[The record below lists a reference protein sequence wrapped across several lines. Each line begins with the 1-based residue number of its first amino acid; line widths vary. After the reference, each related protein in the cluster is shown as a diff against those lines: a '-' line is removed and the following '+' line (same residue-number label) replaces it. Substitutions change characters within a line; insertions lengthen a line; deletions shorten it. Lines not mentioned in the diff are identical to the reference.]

1 MTTTS
6 ITFVTAG
13 VTLPVLASA
22 YDPATGTVNWDFDT
36 GTADDYTIPAGETL
50 RLVYT
55 VQADATLGPGLELT
69 NTALATT
76 YYSFDDEAVPANA
89 SVDHR
94 EQYGPSNTA
103 STTLY
108 TGTLPIKT
116 LISPVIPEATIGQDI
131 IYQITVPG
139 APTNY
144 AIYDVEITDPLDSNL
159 EIVDVRC
166 PAVSMSPMTAH
177 QYPTSWLFRSPSS
190 GRPAA
195 VIELRTRVRNVL
207 STQQGIAV
215 DNGVSYTYA
224 NASR

>member
-1 MTTTS
+1 MTYTVDVLNSGNAPAYDAVIQDVLPAGLRQGRVTTTS

-103 STTLY
+103 STSL
-108 TGTLPIKT
+108 
-116 LISPVIPEATIGQDI
+116 S
-131 IYQITVPG
+131 
-139 APTNY
+139 
-144 AIYDVEITDPLDSNL
+144 TDPPVALPEGYYASHGVGRGTVHL
-159 EIVDVRC
+159 PYHC
-166 PAVSMSPMTAH
+166 AVH
-177 QYPTSWLFRSPSS
+177 
-190 GRPAA
+190 PAA
-195 VIELRTRVRNVL
+195 NRVE
-207 STQQGIAV
+207 
-215 DNGVSYTYA
+215 
-224 NASR
+224 